1 MASRYAYVQA
11 LRTERAMY
19 AARPDA
25 KARRLKEIDAELA
38 KYANE
43 PDDRTIE
50 TAVPG
55 PIVSGRKR
63 RVKRTSSP
71 DDAPPHKLEV
81 EEVDDDAAPADDTE
95 SDEPAEPTAD
105 VETSADLG

>member
-1 MASRYAYVQA
+1 MSSRFAYVQA

-19 AARPDA
+19 SARPDA

-38 KYANE
+38 KYENE
-43 PDDRTIE
+43 PDDTAIE

-63 RVKRTSSP
+63 RVKRT
-71 DDAPPHKLEV
+71 
-81 EEVDDDAAPADDTE
+81 
-95 SDEPAEPTAD
+95 PAEPVESEPSD
-105 VETSADLG
+105 VEDDGATAGDGDGADAQDEAPRTDEE